1 MTKKNF
7 FLTDLMKTGDHQSA
21 ERYLSL
27 ANISGEEIEYTGE
40 YYTLHNFDLKQYD
53 RLFAMIDHQNANDR
67 LWENKEYWNDLKR
80 RIELLKQQGFVF
92 VLAHPWESEDNM
104 KGQKYY
110 DKLLSKTKYY
120 TWSGRTNWF
129 WFLMQE
135 KHRDKK
141 YSFDHSNKLYDFL
154 YLNKQ
159 NRPHRK
165 KLFDLMRK
173 NNLLDN
179 SLYSFLAQPYEIK
192 LNKEYELPW
201 VDADN
206 YPIYGRDQDIY
217 EPQFN
222 ATTINLVSE
231 TNDNDNDVFMTEKIW
246 KTIIAKQVFV
256 VHGNY
261 GYLQRLKQMGFR
273 TFDSVFDE
281 SYDLEKDPN
290 ERADK
295 IRNLCRTLKN
305 IDKQKLYRDT
315 ESIRQHNVN
324 LFFDKKTLSNSIN
337 ETVLGFL
344 EFADRS

>member
-7 FLTDLMKTGDHQSA
+7 FLTDLMKTGDHQST

-27 ANISGEEIEYTGE
+27 ANIAGEEIESAGE
-40 YYTLHNFDLKQYD
+40 YYTLHNFDLKGYD

-67 LWENKEYWNDLKR
+67 LWQNKEYWNDLTK
-80 RIELLKQQGFVF
+80 RIELLRQQGFVF
-92 VLAHPWESEDNM
+92 ILSHPWESADNM
-104 KGQKYY
+104 KEKKYY
-110 DKLLSKTKYY
+110 DAVLKETKCV
-120 TWSGRTNWF
+120 TWAGRMNWF

-135 KHRDKK
+135 KHRGKK

-159 NRPHRK
+159 SRSHRR
-165 KLFDLMRK
+165 KLFDLMSK
-173 NNLLDN
+173 NNLLNN
-179 SLYSFLAQPYEIK
+179 SLYSFLDKPYEIK
-192 LNKEYELPW
+192 LNSQYELPW
-201 VDADN
+201 VDAEN
-206 YPIYGRDQDIY
+206 YPKYGSDQDIY

-222 ATTINLVSE
+222 ATAINLVSE
-231 TNDNDNDVFMTEKIW
+231 TNDNNHDVFMTEKIW
-246 KTIIAKQVFV
+246 KAIIAKQVFV

-261 GYLQRLKQMGFR
+261 GYLQRLKQLGFI

-281 SYDLEKDPN
+281 SYDLVKDPN

-295 IRNLCRTLKN
+295 IMNLCRTLKN

-324 LFFDKKTLSNSIN
+324 LFFDKKKLSNSIN

-344 EFADRS
+344 KFADRS